1 MISSYLFPCF
11 SYSAGFPSLPY
22 GFLLHFINVLS
33 PWVLKKVPNMY
44 ILNYFFKVLFLSL
57 GLKLDVTSPR
67 LPLLFI
73 FLQKSSL
80 LSLFLFY
87 FSIYLLLVFANT
99 LAVYIAL
106 GLWSR
111 FTLVMAKSTSQTS
124 GLNGWLVQ
132 GILSQFSLTATVYL
146 VSL

>member
-1 MISSYLFPCF
+1 M
-11 SYSAGFPSLPY
+11 
-22 GFLLHFINVLS
+22 
-33 PWVLKKVPNMY
+33 
-44 ILNYFFKVLFLSL
+44 
-57 GLKLDVTSPR
+57 
-67 LPLLFI
+67 LFI

-99 LAVYIAL
+99 LAVCIAL
-106 GLWSR
+106 GIQSR
-111 FTLVMAKSTSQTS
+111 FTLVMVKSTSQTS